1 VRVAFLGRRDDPGD
15 LLSACDAFVLPA
27 RREGLGV
34 SALEAMAASRP
45 VIASRV
51 GGLAEAV
58 VHERTGLLVP
68 PDDPRALAEA
78 IHRLAA
84 DRDLAHRLGAAGP
97 ARVAEGFL
105 PEQMVSAYTE
115 IYAGVLAAD
124 RARA

>member
-1 VRVAFLGRRDDPGD
+1 VRFLGRREDPGD
-15 LLSACDAFVLPA
+15 LLAACDALVLPA

-58 VHERTGLLVP
+58 VHERTGLLVEP
-68 PDDPRALAEA
+68 GDVDALAEA
-78 IHRLAA
+78 IERLAA
-84 DRDLAHRLGAAGP
+84 DRGLALRLGAAGP

-105 PEQMVSAYTE
+105 PEQMVSAYE
-115 IYAGVLAAD
+115 KVYADVLASKA
-124 RARA
+124 